1 MTIFDSL
8 TLAEQ
13 ARQLRNPEGD
23 IGLAVAEWLNET
35 NRQGNGRAVELLDLQ
50 PGNHVLEIGFGIG
63 RTVADVVAQAAEV
76 RYAGID
82 ISPTM
87 VAEAARFNAALV
99 AAGRASFHL
108 GSADSMPFADASFD
122 RVFSTGVTHFL
133 GRPGGPPGGSPQGLA
148 TWRHQPDGL
157 PPSSFGTGFC
167 PSGTRLL
174 PSRRRGMACAAP
186 RGRLLRNQRSDT
198 RIRAGPSRRHRRKA
212 LWNSRRGTRLNANRQ
227 DGPHAH
233 LRWHHAVGC
242 NACRVRQ
249 RLGGHAVGLHRGVR
263 CDRADLH
270 AHRPRNL

>member
-23 IGLAVAEWLNET
+23 IGLAVAAWLNET

-50 PGNHVLEIGFGIG
+50 PGNHVLEIGFGNG

-108 GSADSMPFADASFD
+108 GSAESMPFADASFD
-122 RVFSTGVTHFL
+122 RVFSTGVTYFWADPAGPLVEVRRVLRRGGISQMGCLHPRSAPAFA
-133 GRPGGPPGGSPQGLA
+133 RPEHGFYLRDDAAWYALHREAGFSEIGVQILEFEQA
-148 TWRHQPDGL
+148 RPDGTAVKRYGIL
-157 PPSSFGTGFC
+157 VV
-167 PSGTRLL
+167 
-174 PSRRRGMACAAP
+174 A
-186 RGRLLRNQRSDT
+186 
-198 RIRAGPSRRHRRKA
+198 
-212 LWNSRRGTRLNANRQ
+212 
-227 DGPHAH
+227 HA
-233 LRWHHAVGC
+233 
-242 NACRVRQ
+242 
-249 RLGGHAVGLHRGVR
+249 
-263 CDRADLH
+263 
-270 AHRPRNL
+270 